1 MSWSP
6 DSKQIAYQD
15 GRSLTIKD
23 LKSNTIRSSTI
34 NSNEVIFGMSWSPDG
49 KQIAY
54 VGARN
59 LARNSPSVNELR
71 VVNADGTG
79 GRRLTAEGFGPVWSP
94 DGKYLIFSRLQA
106 RMYLIRADGSGERY
120 LSQGVYA
127 KWIP

>member
-1 MSWSP
+1 
-6 DSKQIAYQD
+6 
-15 GRSLTIKD
+15 
-23 LKSNTIRSSTI
+23 
-34 NSNEVIFGMSWSPDG
+34 MSWSPDG

-59 LARNSPSVNELR
+59 LAQNSPRVNDSR

-79 GRRLTAEGFGPVWSP
+79 GRRLTAEGFAPVWSP
-94 DGKYLIFSRLQA
+94 DGKYLILSRLQA